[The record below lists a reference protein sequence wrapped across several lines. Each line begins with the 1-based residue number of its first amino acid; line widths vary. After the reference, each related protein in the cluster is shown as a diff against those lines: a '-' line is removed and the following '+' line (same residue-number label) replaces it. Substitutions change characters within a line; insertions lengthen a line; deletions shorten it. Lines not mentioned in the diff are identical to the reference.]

1 MLRKETLQFLKHLKQ
16 HNNKDWFAAHR
27 DQYEAAHQN
36 FEELAAAVL
45 KATVKFDPTVKEI
58 TPAKAVLR
66 INRDLRFA
74 KDKTPYHP
82 AFRLSLSQDGKLG
95 NAVGY
100 FFHCEPGAAF
110 AAGGLLGG
118 TPADIKH
125 VRQEIHYNWEEFRGL
140 LHAKEFQA
148 VFGDLKKAPEFS
160 LKRPPRGYDEKD
172 PAIEYLKLKVFAAR
186 HPLTEAELLADDLP
200 ETLIQAFK
208 AVHPVLD
215 FLNRDLK

>member
-1 MLRKETLQFLKHLKQ
+1 MLRKETLQFLKQLKQ

-36 FEELAAAVL
+36 FEELAAEVL
-45 KATVKFDPTVKEI
+45 KATAKFDPTTKEI

-100 FFHCEPGAAF
+100 FLHCEPGAAF
-110 AAGGLLGG
+110 VAGGLLGG

-140 LHAKEFQA
+140 LHAKAFQS
-148 VFGDLKKAPEFS
+148 VFGDLQKTAEFS
-160 LKRPPRGYDEKD
+160 LKRPPRSYDAHD
-172 PAIEYLKLKVFAAR
+172 PAIDYLKLKTFAAR
-186 HPLTEAELLADDLP
+186 HPLTDAELLADDLVA
-200 ETLIQAFK
+200 TLTQAFR

>member
-1 MLRKETLQFLKHLKQ
+1 MLRKETLQFLKQLEQ
-16 HNNKDWFAAHR
+16 HNNKDWFTAHR

-36 FEELAAAVL
+36 FEDLAAEVL
-45 KATVKFDPTVKEI
+45 QATAKFDPTVKEI

-140 LHAKEFQA
+140 LHAKAFQS
-148 VFGDLKKAPEFS
+148 VFGDLKKTSEFS
-160 LKRPPRGYDEKD
+160 LKRPPRGYDETD

-186 HPLTEAELLADDLP
+186 HPLTEAKLLADDLP
-200 ETLIQAFK
+200 ATLMQAFQ
-208 AVHPVLD
+208 AVHPLLD